1 MAAPSP
7 SIQAF
12 AAFDTVPKPALVA
25 TVAENLLAFAIP
37 LAVMQIYDRVI
48 PNASFGTLQL
58 LTIGLMA
65 ALLLELVFKLV
76 RMRVIEWHAA
86 GALFRAQIAAGER
99 LLAQPSSA
107 FERTSFGVQMD
118 RLAALDTLKENLQ
131 NQPVMRAV
139 DAIFVVAILLVMAAA
154 GGWLVLVPLTLISL
168 LVLIAWR
175 QHVAHAGALERR
187 NESDRRR
194 YSFLHDV
201 LDGLPTVKALLM
213 EEQMLRRYE
222 RLQAAGARITREIL
236 LIGSGAQT
244 TAMLVSA
251 LHMVAV
257 IGLGA
262 WFVIHEQM
270 ALGALAA
277 SLLLGGRAIQLV
289 VRIFGSSASADIT
302 NDARARIREFAGLPA
317 YAGGRALRLPAA
329 GGALSVVFRGA
340 SFGVD
345 PSLPPVIENFDLAI
359 EPGQAI
365 GFRGNEGAGASTL
378 LRVLIG
384 ETDIRGGEVLIEGD
398 PVQDIDRD
406 SLLQSVGFAAN
417 SVGIFRGTLLDN
429 LTMFE
434 SGEAIDRARR
444 ASALTGLERLI
455 NQLPDGFE
463 TEIGGNGGRE
473 LPRGLVQLI
482 GITRALAKQPRLLIL
497 DEANASLDRDSEAIL
512 LQALETLRGRVT
524 ILIATQRPS
533 LLRFCDHVVDLNRSE
548 PAPAPSERTT
558 S

>member
-1 MAAPSP
+1 
-7 SIQAF
+7 
-12 AAFDTVPKPALVA
+12 
-25 TVAENLLAFAIP
+25 
-37 LAVMQIYDRVI
+37 
-48 PNASFGTLQL
+48 
-58 LTIGLMA
+58 
-65 ALLLELVFKLV
+65 VFKLV